1 MFSTINVEIK
11 LYYEEV
17 LDPTERSITK
27 LQEHME
33 EAMELI

>member
-1 MFSTINVEIK
+1 VVVK

-17 LDPTERSITK
+17 PDPTERSIAK

-33 EAMELI
+33 KAMELV